1 MKFNGGNYMSY
12 IEFDNVKKEYKMGEV
27 TINALNNTS
36 FSVDEGELVVIVG
49 PSGAGKS
56 TVLNILGGMD
66 TADEGQILVDGT
78 DIAQFNTKQ
87 LTQYRRDDVGFVFQF
102 YNLVPNLTAIEN
114 VELASEISSKA
125 LDAQK
130 VLEDVGLGKRL
141 DNFPAQLSGGE
152 QQRVAIARALAKQ
165 PKLLLCDEPTGALD
179 YETGKQVLKLL
190 QDTCKNTG
198 TTVIV
203 ITHNKAI
210 APMADRM
217 IEINNAKVRNV
228 TLNDNPMSVE
238 DIEW

>member
-1 MKFNGGNYMSY
+1 MRNEGANMSFVE
-12 IEFDNVKKEYKMGEV
+12 IKNEFKRYKMGETV
-27 TINALNNTS
+27 IAANDGIS
-36 FSVDEGELVVIVG
+36 FEIEQGEFAVIVG

-66 TADEGQILVDGT
+66 SADEGQILVDGT
-78 DIAQFNTKQ
+78 DIAKFNTKQ

-114 VELASEISSKA
+114 VELASEISNKA
-125 LDAQK
+125 LDAKK
-130 VLEDVGLGKRL
+130 VLEDVGLGHRL
-141 DNFPAQLSGGE
+141 NNFPAQLSGGE

-179 YETGKQVLKLL
+179 YETGKQVLKIL
-190 QDTCKNTG
+190 QDTCKKTG

-210 APMADRM
+210 APMANRM
-217 IEINNAKVRNV
+217 IEINNAKVRSV
-228 TLNDNPMSVE
+228 TMNDNPMSVA